1 MAGNAP
7 APDRLA
13 VEIEAKFAL
22 PGADAL
28 AALARAESLA
38 GFLLGPPEVVKV
50 RDEYVD
56 TAAGQLR
63 AAGYFCRIRQQG
75 DGGVRLTMKSI
86 TPSRAGIHRR
96 EEYEAL
102 LPAPPPEADPGARA
116 AGLGPAV
123 GWPEGELRSLVLA
136 LAGDEP
142 LLPLVELVQVRTVRM
157 ATEGDR
163 TVAEVSLDAVTV
175 MVGGG
180 NGSYHEVEAELR
192 PDGTEEQL
200 AAIAAALRD
209 EWGLTP
215 EPRSKFERALEVV
228 DVVVALGEPASPDG
242 GEDDRVPEAEDAAA
256 SEVETASVDEPG
268 PAAQLE
274 SGAQPEPAADEPA
287 PAAEVEVEATS
298 APEVEPVPGEEP
310 VPAASPAPERA
321 LESATAAESR
331 RRAAAKSKSAALERL
346 LDQPMGSKPGVDPD
360 DTMAIAAG
368 KVLAFHFVRMAKH
381 EKGTRL
387 GEDVEELHDMRV
399 STRRMRAALRVFGGH
414 IDMKHMKPLL
424 RGLQRTG
431 RTLGT
436 VRDLDVFMEKTQVYL
451 DALPEERR
459 HELDPL
465 LEVWAAER
473 ERARGVMIEFL
484 DSGFFA
490 RFKEDFASFFED
502 PEQVA
507 MPLFAKDGT
516 PLAHRVRHV
525 VPAVVYERVGA
536 VRAYDEWVGRAEVP
550 LERLHQLRITA
561 KAMRYT
567 LEFFQE
573 VLGPQ
578 AKPLIEEVKGL
589 QDHLGD
595 MQDAVV
601 TCGVLSHFLSWGDW
615 AVPEGDHQP
624 KRPRTPVFIVSAG
637 VAAYLAERQRELE
650 TLITTFPTTWER
662 IDGPDF
668 VRKVAAAVAVL

>member
-1 MAGNAP
+1 M
-7 APDRLA
+7 
-13 VEIEAKFAL
+13 EIEAKFAL

-38 GFLLGPPEVVKV
+38 GFSLGPAEVVKV

-56 TAAGQLR
+56 TAAGRLR
-63 AAGYFCRIRQQG
+63 AAGYFCRIRRQS
-75 DGGVRLTMKSI
+75 DGGVLLTMKSI
-86 TPSRAGIHRR
+86 APAQAGIHRR
-96 EEYEAL
+96 EEYETA
-102 LPAPPPEADPGARA
+102 LPATTAEADTGARA
-116 AGLGPAV
+116 PGPGPAA
-123 GWPEGELRSLVLA
+123 GWPEGELRSLVLT

-142 LLPLVELVQVRTVRM
+142 LLPLVELVQVRTVRL
-157 ATEGDR
+157 ATEGER
-163 TVAEVSLDAVTV
+163 TVAEISLDAVTV

-200 AAIAAALRD
+200 ASIAAALRD
-209 EWGLTP
+209 EWGLAP
-215 EPRSKFERALEVV
+215 EPRSKFERALEIV
-228 DVVVALGEPASPDG
+228 DIVAAVGESAGPDEVEAPEPPAPDG
-242 GEDDRVPEAEDAAA
+242 AEETPAPEADVA
-256 SEVETASVDEPG
+256 
-268 PAAQLE
+268 
-274 SGAQPEPAADEPA
+274 AADEPETVDE
-287 PAAEVEVEATS
+287 PAAADEPEPAKEA
-298 APEVEPVPGEEP
+298 EPVFEAESTAGATLVSAAGPEP
-310 VPAASPAPERA
+310 DPEHR

-368 KVLAFHFVRMAKH
+368 KVIAFHFVRMAKH
-381 EKGTRL
+381 EKGTRR